1 MKMSTVT
8 SLDWKALAKLAKESS
23 PYFREF
29 YKNVSAFNSLSDLPI
44 IDQADYW
51 SANTP
56 KNNQV
61 FTADSVA
68 GIAFKSGGT
77 TDNPKFSVYS
87 REEWDA
93 FCSVFGTGMNKAGL
107 KASDRIANLFYVGE
121 LYASFIFI
129 MKCVE
134 LAPVGALQFPIS
146 GSTKPEIILR
156 TMQEFEINLLA
167 GLPTTLMN
175 VAEFYAEHKADYPS
189 IGVNKI
195 MFGGESMYPD
205 QRKRLEQIFPGVE
218 IRSIGYASV
227 DAGLI
232 GYSDET
238 CGPDEHRCF
247 GSATILEIVD
257 EDTLEP
263 ISEMDKPGKIVLTNL
278 IRSYMPIIRYPVG
291 DRAIWKEAA
300 NSDNQDRK
308 YQILGRSEEAARVG
322 PVSVYFEDMRSV
334 LLAMD
339 LPFHVSAFQL
349 LISHDELKDLLT
361 LRLATKSRP
370 ENYQQFERQIA
381 DRFGKERKMF
391 ADAMN
396 DQKIHPLKIEWVD
409 QADLDINPRTG
420 KLRRVIDRRN
430 A

>member
-1 MKMSTVT
+1 MKKTLKT
-8 SLDWKALAKLAKESS
+8 ALNWQQLATIAKEKS
-23 PYFREF
+23 PFF
-29 YKNVSAFNSLSDLPI
+29 ANLYKHIANFDSLSELPI
-44 IDQADYW
+44 IDQAEYW

-56 KNNQV
+56 KNNRV
-61 FTADSVA
+61 FTAAQVA

-93 FCSVFGTGMNKAGL
+93 FCAFFGEGMNKAGL
-107 KASDRIANLFYVGE
+107 ESSDRIANLFYVGE

-134 LAPVGALQFPIS
+134 LAPIGALHFPIS

-175 VAEFYAEHKADYPS
+175 VAEFYAERKDEYPNVE
-189 IGVNKI
+189 VNKI

-205 QRKRLEQIFPGVE
+205 QRQRLMEIFANVE

-232 GYSDET
+232 GYSDNS

-257 EDTLEP
+257 EDTLEV
-263 ISEMDKPGKIVLTNL
+263 ISEVNKPGKIVLTNL
-278 IRSYMPIIRYPVG
+278 IRSHMPIIRYPVG
-291 DRAIWKEAA
+291 DRAIWTEPASAA
-300 NSDNQDRK
+300 NPDRK

-334 LLAMD
+334 LMEMN
-339 LPFHVSAFQL
+339 LPFQVNAFQL
-349 LISHDELKDLLT
+349 VITHCELKDLLT
-361 LRLATKSRP
+361 LRLATRERP
-370 ENYQQFERQIA
+370 KDHQQFENKIA
-381 DRFGKERKMF
+381 ERFGIERKMF
-391 ADAMN
+391 ADAIREN
-396 DQKIHPLKIEWVD
+396 KIHPLAIEWVE
-409 QADLDINPRTG
+409 QFSLEINPRTG

-430 A
+430 E

>member
-1 MKMSTVT
+1 MEAFN
-8 SLDWKALAKLAKESS
+8 WKELAQLAKERS
-23 PYFREF
+23 PYYRDL
-29 YKNVSAFNSLSDLPI
+29 YKDTSNFTKLSDLPI
-44 IDQADYW
+44 VDQSEYW

-56 KNNQV
+56 KNNRV
-61 FTADSVA
+61 FTDSSVA

-87 REEWDA
+87 RDEWNT
-93 FCSVFGTGMNKAGL
+93 FCSVFGEGMNRAGL
-107 KASDRIANLFYVGE
+107 KATDRIANLFYVGE

-146 GSTKPEIILR
+146 GSTKPEIILH
-156 TMQEFEINLLA
+156 TMQEFKINLLA

-175 VAEFYAEHKADYPS
+175 VSEFYAEHKHDYPE
-189 IGVNKI
+189 IKVNKI

-205 QRKRLEQIFPGVE
+205 QRNRLAEVFPSVD

-232 GYSDET
+232 GYSDES

-257 EDTLEP
+257 EDSLEP
-263 ISEMDKPGKIVLTNL
+263 ISEINRPGKIVLTNL

-291 DRAIWKEAA
+291 DRAIWTEEQAP
-300 NSDNQDRK
+300 NPNRHDRK
-308 YQILGRSEEAARVG
+308 YKILGRSEEAARVG

-334 LLAMD
+334 LMAMN

-349 LISHDELKDLLT
+349 LISHIDLKDLLT
-361 LRLATKSRP
+361 LRIATHERP
-370 ENYQQFERQIA
+370 QDYQAVEHQISE
-381 DRFGKERKMF
+381 RFGLERKMF
-391 ADAMN
+391 ADAIRES
-396 DQKIHPLKIEWVD
+396 KIHPLRIEWVE
-409 QADLDINPRTG
+409 QSTLEINARTG
-420 KLRRVIDRRN
+420 KLRRVIDRRS
-430 A
+430 